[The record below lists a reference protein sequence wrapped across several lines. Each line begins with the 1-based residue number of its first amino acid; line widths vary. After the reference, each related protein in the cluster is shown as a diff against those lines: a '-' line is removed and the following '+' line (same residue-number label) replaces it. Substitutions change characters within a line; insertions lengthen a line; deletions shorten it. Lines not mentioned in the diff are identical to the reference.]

1 MSTRPR
7 RRFGQHFLHDP
18 AIIERIVDWIA
29 PRPGQSLL
37 EIGPGPGALTGRVLA
52 RAGRL
57 AVIEIDRDLAAALR
71 ERWPESEL
79 RIIREGGHSPFEPA
93 MADALVHA
101 TNDMLEW
108 LTNKSA

>member
-1 MSTRPR
+1 MHQ
-7 RRFGQHFLHDP
+7 GFL
-18 AIIERIVDWIA
+18 EEN
-29 PRPGQSLL
+29 QLL
-37 EIGPGPGALTGRVLA
+37 EQADRLQGIPGIIVHGRYDMVCPLDNATALH
-52 RAGRL
+52 
-57 AVIEIDRDLAAALR
+57 